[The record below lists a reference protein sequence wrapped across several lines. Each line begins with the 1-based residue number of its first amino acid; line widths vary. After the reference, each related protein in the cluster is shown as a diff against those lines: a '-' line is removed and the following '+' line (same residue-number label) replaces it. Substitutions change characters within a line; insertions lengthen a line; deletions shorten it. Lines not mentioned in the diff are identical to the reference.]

1 MKKRYYIASISFL
14 VVIAAAI
21 AIYIHEKPESPA
33 LTKESGKTNKTDR
46 FFLEMGITQVV
57 PAAGPFDIGL
67 QDLNSRTVKLSDF
80 KGKILFLNFWTT
92 WCQACRDEMP
102 LMEKLY
108 DELKNRD
115 FAMLAVAL
123 QEQAS
128 VVENFFKEFKL
139 SFTVLLDSDGKAKSL
154 FGVGTIPTTF
164 ILDREGRII
173 GSAVGPR
180 EWDSKKSFALFEH
193 LINEE
198 PASAS

>member
-1 MKKRYYIASISFL
+1 MKKRYYIAAISFL

-21 AIYIHEKPESPA
+21 AIYIHEKPESPR
-33 LTKESGKTNKTDR
+33 LTGKSGSNGKNDR
-46 FFLEMGITQVV
+46 FFLEMGITQVA

-67 QDLNSRTVKLSDF
+67 QDLNGSTVYLSGF

-108 DELKNRD
+108 SKLKNKD

-128 VVENFFKEFKL
+128 LVKKFVQDFKL

-180 EWDSKKSFALFEH
+180 EWDKKESVALFEH
-193 LINEE
+193 LVNQGVN
-198 PASAS
+198 PLS